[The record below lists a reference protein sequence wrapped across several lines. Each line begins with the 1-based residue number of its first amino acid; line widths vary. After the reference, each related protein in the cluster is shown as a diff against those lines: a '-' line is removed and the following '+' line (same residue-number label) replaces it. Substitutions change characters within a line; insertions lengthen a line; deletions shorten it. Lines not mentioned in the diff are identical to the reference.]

1 MGHLTQRLDYDRI
14 AHLFD
19 EPLRDH
25 EVDPHLV
32 RFIEED
38 ARRRA
43 QDVSILDVG
52 CGTGKQLAS
61 NRAAF
66 PHLRM
71 TGLDRFA
78 GMLQIAR
85 ARCPT
90 VTWVHGDGARLPFRS
105 TSFDYVS
112 NQFSYPHVRD
122 KRSLIAEIFRVL
134 TPRGR
139 FVMTNIDPWSMPDWA
154 IYRFF
159 PEARRLD
166 EQDFLP
172 VHEFAGLMTSAGFDG
187 VTTERTRS
195 GVRESLR
202 GFLDYVS
209 GRHRSSHFMAMSDAA
224 YGAGIRRIQEAL
236 DNTDDPDETFD
247 NDVVM
252 VTITG
257 QKSYSSR

>member
-32 RFIEED
+32 RFLEED

-172 VHEFAGLMTSAGFDG
+172 LHEFAGLMTSAGFDG

-252 VTITG
+252 VTIAG

>member
-1 MGHLTQRLDYDRI
+1 MHRLDYDRI

-32 RFIEED
+32 RFLAED
-38 ARRRA
+38 AQRRGPGA
-43 QDVSILDVG
+43 SMLDVG

-66 PHLRM
+66 PNLRM
-71 TGLDRFA
+71 IGLDRFA
-78 GMLQIAR
+78 GMLKIAR

-90 VTWVHGDGARLPFRS
+90 VTWVHGDGAALPFRS
-105 TSFDYVS
+105 TSFDYVC
-112 NQFSYPHVRD
+112 NQFSYPHVHD
-122 KRSLIAEIFRVL
+122 KPSLIAEIFRVL
-134 TPRGR
+134 KPRGR

-172 VHEFAGLMTSAGFDG
+172 VHEFAGLMTASGFDR

-202 GFLDYVS
+202 GFLDYAS
-209 GRHRSSHFMAMSDAA
+209 ARHRSSHFMAMSDAA
-224 YGAGIRRIQEAL
+224 YGAGIRRIKEAL
-236 DNTDDPDETFD
+236 DTTEDPSETFD
-247 NDVVM
+247 NDVVL
-252 VTITG
+252 VTIAG
-257 QKSYSSR
+257 QKS